1 MSPIIPDFE
10 FISHKT
16 PPEKDTTFKDHL
28 LSFKSGLI
36 GGTAATIVGFTI
48 GAVMLGSI
56 FVIPALIPAVAP
68 TLAGMIALTS
78 ASVAVMFG
86 VAVTTGV
93 LGSGLAKG
101 TKKLFDASKTYS
113 DKAQDFKF
121 GTSFLG
127 FALPVAG
134 ALRAAFLLATLNTVE
149 PPVAPSVANAP
160 QTQSLALPDSTH
172 VIRTPYGVTTLGR

>member
-1 MSPIIPDFE
+1 MPPIIDFE
-10 FISHKT
+10 NWKT

-28 LSFKSGLI
+28 LSFKSGLT
-36 GGTAATIVGFTI
+36 GGVAATILCSTL
-48 GAVMLGSI
+48 GALMLGSF
-56 FVIPALIPAVAP
+56 FVVPALIPAVAP
-68 TLAGMIALTS
+68 TFAGMIALTS

-93 LGSGLAKG
+93 IGSGVAKI
-101 TKKLFDASKTYS
+101 TQKLFAESKKS
-113 DKAQDFKF
+113 ADKIQDYKF

>member
-1 MSPIIPDFE
+1 MPPIIDFE
-10 FISHKT
+10 NWKT

-36 GGTAATIVGFTI
+36 GGTAATIMGFTI
-48 GAVMLGSI
+48 GAVMLGSF
-56 FVIPALIPAVAP
+56 FVVPALIPAVAP
-68 TLAGMIALTS
+68 TFAGMIALTS

-93 LGSGLAKG
+93 IGFGVAKI
-101 TKKLFDASKTYS
+101 TQKLFDASKKYS

-134 ALRAAFLLATLNTVE
+134 ALRGAFLLATLNTTE
-149 PPVAPSVANAP
+149 PPTAPVVESAP
-160 QTQSLALPDSTH
+160 QTQSLVLPDSTH